1 MDTAHGILTC
11 ECLECIFIICVLKDP
26 RISLYERDDSSS
38 YREKELP
45 SVKFKK
51 GDLVMVDENGR
62 ATKYE
67 IVSVVEPRRHL
78 RDGEQL
84 YEARNVTTGGM
95 KTIGQEDVL
104 RRATPVDSS
113 AELFEQDE
121 SGNKPT

>member
-1 MDTAHGILTC
+1 M
-11 ECLECIFIICVLKDP
+11 
-26 RISLYERDDSSS
+26 
-38 YREKELP
+38 P

-67 IVSVVEPRRHL
+67 IISVVEPRRHL
-78 RDGEQL
+78 RDSEQL

-95 KTIGQEDVL
+95 KTISQEDVL

-113 AELFEQDE
+113 AELFERDE
-121 SGNKPT
+121 SK